1 MKMNYKEQL
10 NKFTEGI
17 IIPAAQVQDKDV
29 INKLRNF
36 SNYYHASNTKYDNGA
51 LIPIDSYVTYSK
63 GYAQSL
69 KHQYLYEVSKP
80 ISFVHTKVVGNS
92 QLLECPFHIIIKEP
106 IKIIKQV
113 N

>member
-1 MKMNYKEQL
+1 MLLGEYK
-10 NKFTEGI
+10 N
-17 IIPAAQVQDKDV
+17 KDV
-29 INKLRNF
+29 INKLKSFN
-36 SNYYHASNTKYDNGA
+36 NYYHASNTNYDNGD

-69 KHQYLYEVSKP
+69 KHKYLYEVSKP

-92 QLLECPFHIIIKEP
+92 QLSECPYHIIIKEP
-106 IKIIKQV
+106 LKIIKQV